1 MLENGNLISLIWNK
15 SSHLEGMAL
24 TQQRGST
31 RHTRVEFI
39 FEVSGIYRGNLE
51 AHFSFFFS
59 FFVIFAKVCLQGR
72 RGKCFSIFLCVP
84 AYLPLCKTHFFNA
97 IHSYFSPSGVMGR
110 SGVSRILSK

>member
-24 TQQRGST
+24 TPQRGST

-51 AHFSFFFS
+51 ARFSFFFS

-72 RGKCFSIFLCVP
+72 CGKCFSIFSIFLLI
-84 AYLPLCKTHFFNA
+84 YFFVRLIDLMRL
-97 IHSYFSPSGVMGR
+97 IHIFPHQV
-110 SGVSRILSK
+110 